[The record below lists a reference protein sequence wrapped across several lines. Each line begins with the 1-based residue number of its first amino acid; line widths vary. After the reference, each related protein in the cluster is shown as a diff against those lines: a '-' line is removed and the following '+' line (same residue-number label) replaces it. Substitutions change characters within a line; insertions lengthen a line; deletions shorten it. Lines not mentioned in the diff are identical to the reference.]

1 MSIDRSLRAGAVKSL
16 AAGLVLSLA
25 TVPTLADDGIDWIT
39 ALRAYYTA
47 QVVYERC
54 GFHAT
59 WEQLNALSSSIDDAE
74 REAALPSTERIS
86 MREEIE
92 DEAQSD
98 ESTFCEENG
107 RRLMSPDN
115 PE

>member
-1 MSIDRSLRAGAVKSL
+1 MSTDRSLRAGAVKSL

-25 TVPTLADDGIDWIT
+25 AGPALADDGIDWIT

-59 WEQLNALSSSIDDAE
+59 WEQLNALSASIDDAE
-74 REAALPSTERIS
+74 REGGAPEHRADLDEGRDRGRGAERRVDIL
-86 MREEIE
+86 R
-92 DEAQSD
+92 
-98 ESTFCEENG
+98 G
-107 RRLMSPDN
+107 KWSPPDVAG
-115 PE
+115 